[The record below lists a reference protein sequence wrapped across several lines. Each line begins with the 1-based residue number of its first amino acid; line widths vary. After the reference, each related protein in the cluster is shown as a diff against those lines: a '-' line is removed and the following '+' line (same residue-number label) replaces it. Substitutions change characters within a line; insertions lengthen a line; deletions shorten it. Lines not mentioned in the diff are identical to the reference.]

1 MTSFQL
7 LESLNIAINNYA
19 VGYNDDYGYDWRM
32 LKRSQRILKSNKPK
46 EEKIKKLREILDY
59 FTGKY
64 ANKKRN
70 L

>member
-1 MTSFQL
+1 MLYNL
-7 LESLNIAINNYA
+7 LIFNELSEILTKYC
-19 VGYNDDYGYDWRM
+19 YNDDYGYDWRM

>member
-1 MTSFQL
+1 MIGECSK
-7 LESLNIAINNYA
+7 EA
-19 VGYNDDYGYDWRM
+19 
-32 LKRSQRILKSNKPK
+32 K